1 VCGDELR
8 RDGTAETNCTV
19 CPTRLGEG
27 GGATGTYYGGPA
39 FRNGARVPAMLH
51 TFLSFSVVSL
61 FVDCTNLTLSDRAQV
76 T

>member
-1 VCGDELR
+1 MNLDVTAPQKPIAQCVR
-8 RDGTAETNCTV
+8 RDWG
-19 CPTRLGEG
+19 RGGG